1 MGRDMKLEGMVISGL
16 RQSGENIQNKLYGTQ
31 KELIQ
36 IFLNSNDSCSKI
48 RIDKWDLMKLESF
61 CKKKKKK
68 TVNRTNQQL
77 KDWEKNFTN
86 PTSNRGPISKIYKE
100 LKKLIT
106 IKQTTQLRTRCREF

>member
-48 RIDKWDLMKLESF
+48 RIDKWDLMKLESY
-61 CKKKKKK
+61 CKAKDIVKK
-68 TVNRTNQQL
+68 TNQQPT
-77 KDWEKNFTN
+77 DWEKKNL
-86 PTSNRGPISKIYKE
+86 P
-100 LKKLIT
+100 
-106 IKQTTQLRTRCREF
+106 